1 MKLRTHRGNE
11 FEPQMPLMI
20 DERKPLRPVYVAA
33 TRRPIKVIKPF
44 SLGGETLPARR
55 TR

>member
-1 MKLRTHRGNE
+1 MKLRTHRGGE
-11 FEPQMPLMI
+11 FQPQMI
-20 DERKPLRPVYVAA
+20 DERKPLRPVYVTA
-33 TRRPIKVIKPF
+33 TRRPIKVIKPI

>member
-1 MKLRTHRGNE
+1 MKPRIQRSDE
-11 FEPQMPLMI
+11 FQPQMI
-20 DERKPLRPVYVAA
+20 DERKPLRPVYVTA
-33 TRRPIKVIKPF
+33 TRRPIKVIKPI

>member
-1 MKLRTHRGNE
+1 MKLRTYLGNE
-11 FEPQMPLMI
+11 FQPQMI
-20 DERKPLRPVYVAA
+20 GERKPLRPVHVAA

>member
-1 MKLRTHRGNE
+1 
-11 FEPQMPLMI
+11 MPHMPHMI
-20 DERKPLRPVYVAA
+20 DERKPLRPVHVAA
-33 TRRPIKVIKPF
+33 TLRPVKVIKPF